1 MLDFLFSLL
10 LSALLVVKNRIHFEL
25 NIPQFFQIDIDRFQL
40 SGFGSVLRHEHFK
53 FRLPLF
59 LGNVIKLTNK
69 FQKKEKK
76 PLTKAKKC
84 AARP

>member
-1 MLDFLFSLL
+1 M
-10 LSALLVVKNRIHFEL
+10 VEQIIKGIHIL
-25 NIPQFFQIDIDRFQL
+25 IDRIEWEIVDPARVYADCFRVEDIFRV
-40 SGFGSVLRHEHFK
+40 GFS
-53 FRLPLF
+53 
-59 LGNVIKLTNK
+59 NVIKLTNK